1 VVEAGAGQGGA
12 RDGPFIGARGE
23 GSNGARCTPVRCT
36 AMELMV
42 YSGGDETARRGG
54 AVQGRDHSSE
64 DEAVPNFPVWR
75 VQARRRRGRWSEVT
89 AVKPYAAREMEW
101 LTGGVSLSAVRGR
114 ERARVSAAGGW
125 GRLVSE
131 SERARGAGWRARGSR
146 PEVGREGGRS
156 REREEGGCR
165 YGPGIDPA
173 RGKVSLFY
181 FLFSF
186 PISISFIS
194 FLL

>member
-131 SERARGAGWRARGSR
+131 SERARGAGWRAQGSR
-146 PEVGREGGRS
+146 PEVGREGGKVTS
-156 REREEGGCR
+156 AGRERPRVWAGNRPSEGEGFSFF
-165 YGPGIDPA
+165 I
-173 RGKVSLFY
+173 SNFY
-181 FLFSF
+181 FYLLSF
-186 PISISFIS
+186 
-194 FLL
+194 